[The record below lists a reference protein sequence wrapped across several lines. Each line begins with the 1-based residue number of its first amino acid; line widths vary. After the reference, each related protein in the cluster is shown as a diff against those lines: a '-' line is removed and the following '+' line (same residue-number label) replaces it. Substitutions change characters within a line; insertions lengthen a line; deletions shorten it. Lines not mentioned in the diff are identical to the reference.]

1 MAEAESD
8 SVPTTLDELA
18 GAVAQGRP
26 LEYQRPTAV
35 RGGWLED
42 MAAAIVVG
50 GVIVGANAV

>member
-1 MAEAESD
+1 
-8 SVPTTLDELA
+8 VPTTLDELA